1 MRRGLVEL
9 THDPENESLL
19 FRVIRDNKDEQG
31 EKLLDLAYEIKLD
44 RFKTEFL
51 DHHADGKNKTLAEA
65 MNSFMK
71 ETAQLQNPYT
81 PEHGEKLTKY
91 LSETGKGREIP
102 RNHPAFPLEI
112 SMKWNEETEKIDF
125 TLRGMDN
132 DIIRTLHAATR
143 DNIKFEHL
151 LAITV
156 TEKANALR
164 QVVGMEEAASKA
176 KAVGK

>member
-19 FRVIRDNKDEQG
+19 FRVIREGKDKEG
-31 EKLLDLAYEIKLD
+31 EKLLDLAYEVKLD
-44 RFKTEFL
+44 KFKKEFL
-51 DHHADGKNKTLAEA
+51 DHHANGKDKTLAEA

-81 PEHGEKLTKY
+81 PEHGEKLADY
-91 LSETGKGREIP
+91 LKETGEGREIP

-112 SMKWNEETEKIDF
+112 SMKWNVDTEKIDF
-125 TLRGMDN
+125 VLRGMDN

-164 QVVGMEEAASKA
+164 QVIGMEEAASKS
-176 KAVGK
+176 KAAGK